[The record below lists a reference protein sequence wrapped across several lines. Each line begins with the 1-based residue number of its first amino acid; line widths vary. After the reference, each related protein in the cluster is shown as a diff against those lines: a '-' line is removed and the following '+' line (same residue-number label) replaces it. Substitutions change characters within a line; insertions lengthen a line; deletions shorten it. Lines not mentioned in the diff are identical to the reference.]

1 MSLEEI
7 RVRSLYLFLACSQA
21 IEQLKDRLI
30 ATLPSAP
37 SSVRLL
43 LDKSL
48 KRELGLL
55 FRYWATRQIWSRL
68 EANEADA
75 KSLNLALLRLFF
87 EGFRLPKDGSGMRY
101 AELSTVNEETDEL
114 SQRITNAL
122 GTEHRPLV
130 KELEGAILPWRDAVF
145 RYTVDALELPI
156 DQLSSSIKAWAER
169 PPETGS
175 DPKGGT

>member
-1 MSLEEI
+1 MNPEEI

-21 IEQLKDRLI
+21 IDQLNDRLI

-37 SSVRLL
+37 SSVKLL

-48 KRELGLL
+48 KREFGLL
-55 FRYWATRQIWSRL
+55 FRYWATRQIWRRL
-68 EANEADA
+68 EANETDA
-75 KSLNLALLRLFF
+75 KALNLALLRLFF
-87 EGFRLPKDGSGMRY
+87 EGLRLPRDGSGMRY
-101 AELSTVNEETDEL
+101 AELSTMNEETSEL
-114 SQRITNAL
+114 SQRITNAI
-122 GTEHRPLV
+122 GAEHHPLV

-169 PPETGS
+169 PPETH
-175 DPKGGT
+175 